1 MEGNN
6 MITFKDNNEMSK
18 FASEELGL
26 EVEFAESVTY
36 SPEEIEDVVEK
47 NPGQDM
53 IAHST
58 ILDDD
63 VTTVTLITTDYPEY
77 KAWALMV
84 EDIDKEEIKTLKF
97 YE

>member
-1 MEGNN
+1 MEGIN
-6 MITFKDNNEMSK
+6 MRTFKDNNEMSK
-18 FASEELGL
+18 FASEELGI

-36 SPEEIEDVVEK
+36 SPDEIEEVVEK

-53 IAHST
+53 LAHSAM
-58 ILDDD
+58 LDDN
-63 VTTVTLITTDYPEY
+63 VTAITLITTDYPEY

-84 EDIDKEEIKTLKF
+84 EDIDKEEVKTLKF